1 MIKALIDRLP
11 DDDAALQLLEMFDRL
26 LKKYARLLG
35 TEDAYEELR
44 LFFFELLNRLKL
56 KNLCGNSDGYA
67 VSYISKSVKNQ
78 YIALSRAR
86 NSRKEDTFSDMSEE
100 QMVYVEQIAATDGRV
115 DISSYFPSENRLSVR
130 EKAILQLF
138 FVDEYSIEEIAQQL
152 SISRQAVNQAKNRAL
167 NKIRK
172 ALEERK

>member
-1 MIKALIDRLP
+1 MITSLIDSLP
-11 DDDAALQLLEMFDRL
+11 DDEAALQLLEMFDKL

-44 LFFFELLNRLKL
+44 LFFFELLDRLKC

-78 YIALSRAR
+78 YIALSKAR

-100 QMVYVEQIAATDGRV
+100 QMVYVEQIAATDDRV
-115 DISSYFPSENRLSVR
+115 DISSYFPSGNKLSER
-130 EKAILQLF
+130 EKLILQQF
-138 FVDEYSIEEIAQQL
+138 FVDDYPIEEIAQRL
-152 SISRQAVNQAKNRAL
+152 NISRQAVNQAKKRAL
-167 NKIRK
+167 NKIRE
-172 ALEERK
+172 ALNENN

>member
-1 MIKALIDRLP
+1 MITSLIDSLP
-11 DDDAALQLLEMFDRL
+11 DDEAALQLLEMFDKL

-44 LFFFELLNRLKL
+44 LFFFELLDRLKC

-78 YIALSRAR
+78 YIALSKAR

-100 QMVYVEQIAATDGRV
+100 QMVYVEQIAATDDRV
-115 DISSYFPSENRLSVR
+115 DISSCFPSGNKLSER
-130 EKAILQLF
+130 EKLILQQF
-138 FVDEYSIEEIAQQL
+138 FVDDYSIEEIAQRL
-152 SISRQAVNQAKNRAL
+152 NISRQAVNQAKKRAL
-167 NKIRK
+167 NKIRE
-172 ALEERK
+172 ALNENN

>member
-1 MIKALIDRLP
+1 MITSLIDSLP
-11 DDDAALQLLEMFDRL
+11 DDEAALQLLEMFDKL

-44 LFFFELLNRLKL
+44 LFFFELLDRLKC

-78 YIALSRAR
+78 YIALSKAR

-100 QMVYVEQIAATDGRV
+100 QMVYVEQIAATDDRV
-115 DISSYFPSENRLSVR
+115 DISSYFPSGNKLSER
-130 EKAILQLF
+130 EKLILQQF
-138 FVDEYSIEEIAQQL
+138 FVDDYSIEEIAQRL
-152 SISRQAVNQAKNRAL
+152 NISRQAVNQAKKRAL
-167 NKIRK
+167 NKIRE
-172 ALEERK
+172 ALNENN

>member
-1 MIKALIDRLP
+1 MIKSLIDRLP
-11 DDDAALQLLEMFDRL
+11 DDAAALQLLGMFDKL
-26 LKKYARLLG
+26 LRKYARLLG

-44 LFFFELLNRLKL
+44 LFFFELLDKL
-56 KNLCGNSDGYA
+56 KSKELCSDSDGYA
-67 VSYISKSVKNQ
+67 VNYISKSVKNQ
-78 YIALSRAR
+78 YIALSKAR
-86 NSRKEDTFSDMSEE
+86 NSRREDTFSEMSEE
-100 QMVYVEQIAATDGRV
+100 QMVYVEQIAATDDRV
-115 DISSYFPSENRLSVR
+115 DISSYFPSDNKLSER
-130 EKAILQLF
+130 EKTILQLF